1 MMFRLEMILLLTF
14 ALVGCGER
22 SDLALPSSAEVEANY
37 LYEGS
42 FRADVRGNV
51 AVLAVGQSARQLQR
65 GGTLWAKVGPYIFLF
80 SEETQ
85 KLLNDYPGLAAV
97 RVITMVGESE
107 VANVLLGRDAL
118 SDIQWRRALNIAG
131 RARVNGTRKVTLL
144 QDLVRWGEDHVKEYE
159 YNTRDTRSK

>member
-51 AVLAVGQSARQLQR
+51 AVLAVGQSARQLRR
-65 GGTLWAKVGPYIFLF
+65 GGALWAKVGPYIFLF

-85 KLLNDYPGLAAV
+85 KLLNEKIRENISPP
-97 RVITMVGESE
+97 I
-107 VANVLLGRDAL
+107 AL
-118 SDIQWRRALNIAG
+118 SACPSCG
-131 RARVNGTRKVTLL
+131 EPSGGNGPCVFCREFGNFSV
-144 QDLVRWGEDHVKEYE
+144 
-159 YNTRDTRSK
+159 

>member
-1 MMFRLEMILLLTF
+1 MIFRLEMILLLTF
-14 ALVGCGER
+14 ALAGCGER
-22 SDLALPSSAEVEANY
+22 SDLVLPSSAEIEANY

-42 FRADVRGNV
+42 LRADVRGNV
-51 AVLAVGQSARQLQR
+51 AVLAVGQSARQLRR
-65 GGTLWAKVGPYIFLF
+65 GGALWAKVGPYIFLF

-144 QDLVRWGEDHVKEYE
+144 QDLVRWGEDHVEEYE
-159 YNTRDTRSK
+159 YNTRYTRSK